1 MTAVLKRSY
10 FFGNGC
16 CFILEG
22 LGGYKKKEYILQ
34 PNFIPLVSFVL
45 RKGNV

>member
-1 MTAVLKRSY
+1 MTAFLKRSY

-16 CFILEG
+16 CFIVEG
-22 LGGYKKKEYILQ
+22 LGAYKKEYILQ
-34 PNFIPLVSFVL
+34 PNLIPLVCFVL